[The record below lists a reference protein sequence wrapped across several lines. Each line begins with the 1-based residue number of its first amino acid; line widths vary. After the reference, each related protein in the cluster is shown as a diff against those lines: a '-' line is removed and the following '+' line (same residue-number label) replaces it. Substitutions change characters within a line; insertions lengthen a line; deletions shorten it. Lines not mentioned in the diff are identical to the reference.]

1 MSIFKF
7 IDFIALEKKGSI
19 HTQIAY
25 KKNLEEFQ
33 AFLEETFDHKDLTKA
48 IYPEIRNWIV
58 CLIEKGNSTRTVN
71 RKLSVLR
78 SYYKFLLHIGNVDI
92 SPMQKHQPLKMSK
105 KIAMPFSEDE
115 IKQVLKEENFTPNF
129 LGTLQRTLIAL
140 LYFTGMRRSELIHLK
155 QSSYDQT
162 ACVLKVLGKRNKER
176 IVPILP
182 EMEALLNTY
191 FQVKNKVLLT
201 NSEFLLISEKGE
213 KLSEYFVYKTVNDY
227 FNRVSSKLKK
237 RPHMIRHSFATH
249 LLDRGADLNS
259 IKELL
264 GHSSIASTQVYTH
277 SSLSQIQSIYEK
289 THPRGKNKS

>member
-1 MSIFKF
+1 MSISKF

-19 HTQIAY
+19 HTQKAY

-33 AFLEETFDHKDLTKA
+33 AFLEETFDVKDLNKA

-78 SYYKFLLHIGNVDI
+78 SYYKFLLHIGNIDI
-92 SPMQKHQPLKMSK
+92 SPMQKHQPLKTSK

-155 QSSYDQT
+155 QSNYDQT
-162 ACVLKVLGKRNKER
+162 AGVLKVLGKRNKER
-176 IVPILP
+176 IVPVLP
-182 EMEALLNTY
+182 EMDALLNTY

-237 RPHMIRHSFATH
+237 SPHMIRHSFATH

>member
-1 MSIFKF
+1 MSPLFGVINFNIKAIIVLLPAPEGPTKAVTSPFLISKF

-19 HTQIAY
+19 HTQKAY

-33 AFLEETFDHKDLTKA
+33 AFLEETFDLKDLNKA

-78 SYYKFLLHIGNVDI
+78 SYYKFLLHIGNIDI
-92 SPMQKHQPLKMSK
+92 SPMQKHQPLKTSK

-155 QSSYDQT
+155 QSNYDQT
-162 ACVLKVLGKRNKER
+162 AGVLKVLGKRNKER
-176 IVPILP
+176 IVPVLP
-182 EMEALLNTY
+182 EMDALLNTY

-227 FNRVSSKLKK
+227 FNRVSSKHKK
-237 RPHMIRHSFATH
+237 SPHMIRHSFATH
-249 LLDRGADLNS
+249 LLDRGAC
-259 IKELL
+259 LL
-264 GHSSIASTQVYTH
+264 YT
-277 SSLSQIQSIYEK
+277 SDAADE
-289 THPRGKNKS
+289 

>member
-1 MSIFKF
+1 MSISKF

-19 HTQIAY
+19 HTQKAY

-33 AFLEETFDHKDLTKA
+33 AFLEETFDLKDLNKA

-78 SYYKFLLHIGNVDI
+78 SYYKFLLHIGNIDI
-92 SPMQKHQPLKMSK
+92 SPMQRHQPLKTSK

-155 QSSYDQT
+155 QSNYDQT
-162 ACVLKVLGKRNKER
+162 AGVLKVLGKRNKER
-176 IVPILP
+176 IIPVLP
-182 EMEALLNTY
+182 EMDALLNTY

-227 FNRVSSKLKK
+227 FL
-237 RPHMIRHSFATH
+237 
-249 LLDRGADLNS
+249 
-259 IKELL
+259 
-264 GHSSIASTQVYTH
+264 
-277 SSLSQIQSIYEK
+277 SLIHI
-289 THPRGKNKS
+289 

>member
-1 MSIFKF
+1 MSISKF

-19 HTQIAY
+19 HTQKAY

-33 AFLEETFDHKDLTKA
+33 AFLEETFDVKDLNKA

-78 SYYKFLLHIGNVDI
+78 SYYKFLLHIGNIDI
-92 SPMQKHQPLKMSK
+92 SPMQKHQPLKTSK

-155 QSSYDQT
+155 QSNYDQT
-162 ACVLKVLGKRNKER
+162 AGVLKVLGKRNKER
-176 IVPILP
+176 IVPVLP
-182 EMEALLNTY
+182 EMDALLNTY

-227 FNRVSSKLKK
+227 FKRVSPVSY
-237 RPHMIRHSFATH
+237 TH
-249 LLDRGADLNS
+249 LTLPTKR
-259 IKELL
+259 I
-264 GHSSIASTQVYTH
+264 V
-277 SSLSQIQSIYEK
+277 
-289 THPRGKNKS
+289 

>member
-19 HTQIAY
+19 HTQKAY

-33 AFLEETFDHKDLTKA
+33 AFLEETFAHKDLNKA

-78 SYYKFLLHIGNVDI
+78 SYYKFLLHIGDI
-92 SPMQKHQPLKMSK
+92 ESSPMQKHQPLKTSK

-115 IKQVLKEENFTPNF
+115 IKQVLKEENFTPDF

-140 LYFTGMRRSELIHLK
+140 FYFTGMRRSELIHLK

-162 ACVLKVLGKRNKER
+162 ASVLKVLGKRNKER
-176 IVPILP
+176 IIPILP

-191 FQVKNKVLLT
+191 IEVKNKALLT
-201 NSEFLLISEKGE
+201 KPEFLLISEKGE

-227 FNRVSSKLKK
+227 FDRVSTKFKK
-237 RPHMIRHSFATH
+237 SPHMIRHSFATH

-289 THPRGKNKS
+289 THPRGKK